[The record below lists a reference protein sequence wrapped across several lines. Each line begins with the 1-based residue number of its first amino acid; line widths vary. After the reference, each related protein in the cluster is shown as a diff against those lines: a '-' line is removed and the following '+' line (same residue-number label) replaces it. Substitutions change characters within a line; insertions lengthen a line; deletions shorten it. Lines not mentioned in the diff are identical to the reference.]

1 MAQGEGEISPLSPGS
16 GEVSKTTGNRDSSLT
31 QLFLPCLFHVLE
43 GRWAF
48 FCVWSILL
56 VWDFFFFILLNKTM
70 KFEYTGLCLNSSNHQ
85 YWKRQSLKLN
95 TTWGTSEQFE
105 ARNTPIQGRGFLAM
119 RWDSNAV
126 LWHWPELGADRQS
139 ECCETRPHIPIQA
152 APGVITHNL
161 SSFINEFPMH

>member
-1 MAQGEGEISPLSPGS
+1 MG
-16 GEVSKTTGNRDSSLT
+16 
-31 QLFLPCLFHVLE
+31 LFLCLVYPACLGFL
-43 GRWAF
+43 
-48 FCVWSILL
+48 
-56 VWDFFFFILLNKTM
+56 FFFILLNKTM

-139 ECCETRPHIPIQA
+139 ECCETRPHIPIPA